1 MVWLTV
7 VVVVILVV
15 LVAGALFFMLY
26 RRATS
31 RWPHPPYRSPEASPK
46 PDEWGDE
53 GLYIAWIGHSTLLIR
68 MDGVNIITD
77 PVFSERVGVSLPLC
91 TIGPRRHVAPALA
104 LAQCPPVDVVL
115 LSHAHMDHFD
125 YPSLRH
131 LIGPQTQ
138 VVTAANTARLIRR
151 FGPRGVFELE
161 PGQAVELDCG
171 VTITGQRV
179 KHWGSR
185 FPWNRDQGYQGYV
198 IQRGDWC
205 VFFAGDTALTSEME
219 AVAKFQPQ
227 VTCMP
232 IGAYAPETFQG
243 AHCTP
248 EQAWEM
254 FLATGAQHLIPIHHD
269 TFVLSQEP
277 LDEPINRLLRAASAR
292 EEVIALTKHG
302 ETFALTR
309 QNF

>member
-104 LAQCPPVDVVL
+104 LAQCPQSMWSFCPTRIWIT
-115 LSHAHMDHFD
+115 S
-125 YPSLRH
+125 
-131 LIGPQTQ
+131 ITQ
-138 VVTAANTARLIRR
+138 VS
-151 FGPRGVFELE
+151 G
-161 PGQAVELDCG
+161 
-171 VTITGQRV
+171 
-179 KHWGSR
+179 
-185 FPWNRDQGYQGYV
+185 
-198 IQRGDWC
+198 
-205 VFFAGDTALTSEME
+205 TS
-219 AVAKFQPQ
+219 
-227 VTCMP
+227 
-232 IGAYAPETFQG
+232 
-243 AHCTP
+243 
-248 EQAWEM
+248 
-254 FLATGAQHLIPIHHD
+254 
-269 TFVLSQEP
+269 
-277 LDEPINRLLRAASAR
+277 SAR
-292 EEVIALTKHG
+292 
-302 ETFALTR
+302 R
-309 QNF
+309 RRW